1 MINPNQR
8 LWSTE
13 APQDNPARN
22 LVSHWVFCYGFFCK
36 VSITVLP
43 NVIMGG
49 PVMVYR
55 EIGHFSQVVLLVG
68 NCPFPKA
75 QLK

>member
-1 MINPNQR
+1 
-8 LWSTE
+8 
-13 APQDNPARN
+13 
-22 LVSHWVFCYGFFCK
+22 
-36 VSITVLP
+36 VLP